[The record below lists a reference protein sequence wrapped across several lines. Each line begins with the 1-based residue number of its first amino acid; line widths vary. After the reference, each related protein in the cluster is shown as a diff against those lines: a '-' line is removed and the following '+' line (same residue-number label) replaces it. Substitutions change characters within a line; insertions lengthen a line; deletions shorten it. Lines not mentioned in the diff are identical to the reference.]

1 MPKVLGTSTFSVPFF
16 IRLLPDSTAELH
28 FLQSVFC
35 WWCTCRSVSSCLSQP
50 CSISTPD
57 KLCPPW
63 FSLCLPRQ
71 CICVL
76 FWLPVSASTLHMFL
90 FCLSSFSEE
99 SHVQSGGLLLCLL
112 IFLHVGKPC
121 FCALRREFRKMTGCC
136 GLLCS
141 FLGQSAYHSL
151 SKPQLYWCE
160 SRVFSLLLFFL
171 FCFKISHY
179 HFMITASKAAVGCHI
194 YKRFFLIH
202 ENQILY
208 KPVQCQHQNLLP
220 VHARTSLA
228 ISHPAMLP
236 FQ

>member
-1 MPKVLGTSTFSVPFF
+1 MLGTSTFSVPF
-16 IRLLPDSTAELH
+16 ITRLLPDSTAELH
-28 FLQSVFC
+28 FVQSVFC

-57 KLCPPW
+57 KLWPPW

-71 CICVL
+71 CICLL

-99 SHVQSGGLLLCLL
+99 SHVQSGGLLLCPL
-112 IFLHVGKPC
+112 IFLHVGKPR

-160 SRVFSLLLFFL
+160 SRVFRSASFFPFLLQDLTLPFHDYRIQGCCWL
-171 FCFKISHY
+171 SYIWAVLPYSWEPDPAQACSVP
-179 HFMITASKAAVGCHI
+179 ASKFAPSAC
-194 YKRFFLIH
+194 
-202 ENQILY
+202 
-208 KPVQCQHQNLLP
+208 
-220 VHARTSLA
+220 
-228 ISHPAMLP
+228 
-236 FQ
+236 